1 MVVLMFM
8 MFPNLLQEM
17 EMQLEPI
24 LEIQL
29 LKLQQELIQ
38 NIILPGLQELTI
50 NLIAPAQDLVLRK
63 AILLFLILPDLKVI
77 LQVATIKVVKEA
89 LAVRTAQADLLQAK
103 VAVQEAVVAVAA
115 KVLPQDQV
123 AQEGIDSYKLSFVT
137 L

>member
-1 MVVLMFM
+1 MFM

-77 LQVATIKVVKEA
+77 LQVATIKVVKKA

-103 VAVQEAVVAVAA
+103 VAVQEAVVAVTA
-115 KVLPQDQV
+115 KVLHQDQV
-123 AQEGIDSYKLSFVT
+123 AQEGIDSDELSFVT